1 MLQYDATQLN
11 SISNELNL
19 KLCKNNIN
27 PLNTDGEHFSADE
40 LLLLLI
46 IYAKIISVCLSVK
59 VIARHCDGY
68 MSVLNVSYRYQ
79 GENNDKTLC
88 HMIKTLLH
96 ASVPEI
102 PYTQSRLVLPT
113 ELKQV

>member
-1 MLQYDATQLN
+1 MLQHDATQLN

-27 PLNTDGEHFSADE
+27 PLNTDGEHL

-46 IYAKIISVCLSVK
+46 IYAKIISVCLPVK
-59 VIARHCDGY
+59 VVARHCDGY

-79 GENNDKTLC
+79 GEKNDKTLC